1 LESDVG
7 GGVIVRGYP
16 GLVDENG
23 RAALRIL
30 PDARERDAA
39 HPDGVRRLLLAEC
52 ALATKRV
59 TSRWT
64 SAQSL
69 ALAASGYRST
79 DALMTDLQLAAV
91 RALTTGGGSTT
102 SADAVDA
109 SAVRSAGAYVAARDH
124 IRTRLEDEIHR
135 LVHLVVPIAEASRA
149 LDAQIRSTTSMALLA
164 TLADVRALASDLAG
178 DGFVARTPPER
189 LRHVPRYLKAAR
201 HRIEKAQSH
210 PARDAELA
218 WRVREIADE
227 VDREREAAA
236 AAGPDPER
244 AARIDT
250 ARWMIEEFRV
260 SLFAQQLGTDG
271 PVSEKRIR
279 AALAGSTAPK

>member
-1 LESDVG
+1 VG
-7 GGVIVRGYP
+7 GGVIIRGYP
-16 GLVDENG
+16 GIVNEKG
-23 RAALRIL
+23 GAALRIL
-30 PDARERDAA
+30 ADAPERDAVHA
-39 HPDGVRRLLLAEC
+39 DGVRRLLLTEC
-52 ALATKRV
+52 GLATKRV

-69 ALAASGYRST
+69 TLAASGYRTT
-79 DALMTDLQLAAV
+79 DALVADLQLTAI
-91 RALTTGGGSTT
+91 RALTTPGG
-102 SADAVDA
+102 DAVDA
-109 SAVRSAGAYVAARDH
+109 DAVRSADAYAAARDH
-124 IRTRLEDEIHR
+124 VRDLLEDEIYR
-135 LVHLVVPIAEASRA
+135 IVELVVPIVEASRA
-149 LDAQIRSTTSMALLA
+149 LDGDIRATTSMALLS

-178 DGFVARTPPER
+178 DGFLSRTPPDR
-189 LRHVPRYLKAAR
+189 LRHGPRYLKAAR

-210 PARDAELA
+210 SARDAELA

-227 VDREREAAA
+227 LDREREAAA
-236 AAGPDPER
+236 GSSPDAAR

-279 AALAGSTAPK
+279 GVLAAPPT